1 MKRVS
6 SAEMAKKFSLYSDLA
21 LNEPIIVTRN
31 GRDRLVILSVD
42 EYNFLRETVD
52 ASRDSAATR
61 EDASTQTPHPPH
73 KKKSGPTPD
82 ASG

>member
-1 MKRVS
+1 
-6 SAEMAKKFSLYSDLA
+6 
-21 LNEPIIVTRN
+21 VTRN

-52 ASRDSAATR
+52 ASKDSAATR
-61 EDASTQTPHPPH
+61 EDASAQAQHPPH